1 MCGRFTQ
8 TAIERY
14 ADLFKASAGIILRP
28 SYNIAPS
35 QQIVACRRSE
45 MGWRELSLLRWGLIP
60 HWAKEPKTGYSMINA
75 RAETVADKPSY
86 RDAFKKRRCLIPTD
100 GFYEWKPGKLRK
112 QPYFIHRKDG
122 EPFAF
127 AGLWEHWELEDLKI
141 ESCTIIVTGA
151 NKLIMTIHDRMP
163 VIVDRSDYEQW
174 LDPSQD
180 KEALMS
186 LLKPYRETEMEA
198 YPVGLAVNKPANN
211 RPELIERLF
220 SP

>member
-14 ADLFKASAGIILRP
+14 ADLFEASTGIILHP

-35 QQIVACRRSE
+35 QQVIACRRSD
-45 MGWRELSLLRWGLIP
+45 MGWRELGLLRWGLIP
-60 HWAKEPKTGYSMINA
+60 HWAKDPRTGYSMINA
-75 RAETVADKPSY
+75 RAETVAEKPAY

-100 GFYEWKPGKLRK
+100 GFYEWKPGRPRK

-141 ESCTIIVTGA
+141 DSCTIIVTQA
-151 NKLIMTIHDRMP
+151 NKLISPIHDRMP
-163 VIVDRSDYEQW
+163 VIVDRDNYEQW
-174 LDPSQD
+174 LNPEQSADDLLALLTPYP
-180 KEALMS
+180 EA
-186 LLKPYRETEMEA
+186 EIEA
-198 YPVGLAVNKPANN
+198 YPVGHAVNKPGNN
-211 RPELIERLF
+211 GPELIERT
-220 SP
+220 